1 MVCAECGDELEAGD
15 IYWTVKDNYFMNYF
29 DDPDT
34 GQLIEQLKESNHH
47 ENE

>member
-1 MVCAECGDELEAGD
+1 MNKEKVVGLSDRLNEIVDEGLLHKYET
-15 IYWTVKDNYFMNYF
+15 I
-29 DDPDT
+29 T